1 MVPSGDML
9 RRASIP
15 LSSVLVLGS
24 LLAIR
29 LPADSPATN
38 SPTESIATPVT
49 QPVDSPADTNPFRI
63 IPARNAF
70 GIKDPPPPPPP
81 VEEAPPPPPPPP
93 PANVT
98 LTGFSL
104 WKGRKKVYLQVT
116 TPGSKNPI
124 YRDLEE
130 GAEQDDIR
138 ILAIDEK
145 NETVRILNAGQEFTL
160 NFKENGA
167 KPSPTPGGAPGA
179 IPTPV
184 NTTVANASQG
194 RGGPV
199 VIGRGGVTDA
209 NYNGGLQASGIPGAT
224 MGTPSQAAGALGTVP
239 GRQLQ
244 TMNSPDT
251 IPANA
256 VIAVPGQDRVVGG
269 VRIPAPPPLP
279 VPDIP
284 LPPGQ

>member
-1 MVPSGDML
+1 ML

-15 LSSVLVLGS
+15 LSGILAVCT
-24 LLAIR
+24 LLTPR
-29 LPADSPATN
+29 LSADPQETN
-38 SPTESIATPVT
+38 APSENVASTITPTSEPSTE
-49 QPVDSPADTNPFRI
+49 TNPFRI

-81 VEEAPPPPPPPP
+81 VQEAPPPPPPPP

-104 WKGRKKVYLQVT
+104 WKGRKKVYLQI
-116 TPGSKNPI
+116 TPPGGKNPV

-130 GAEQDDIR
+130 GSEQDDIR

-145 NETVRILNAGQEFTL
+145 NETVQILNAGQEFTL

-179 IPTPV
+179 IPNPVTTAVV
-184 NTTVANASQG
+184 NTAAG
-194 RGGPV
+194 RSGPV

-209 NYNGGLQASGIPGAT
+209 NFDPGQLGSQIPGAT
-224 MGTPSQAAGALGTVP
+224 MGTPNQSAGALGNVP
-239 GRQLQ
+239 NRQGRAI
-244 TMNSPDT
+244 NSPDT

-279 VPDIP
+279 VPSDFAVP
-284 LPPGQ
+284 QPPGQ